1 MILVTGGTG
10 YIGSHT
16 VVELINV
23 GFEVV
28 VLDNLYASDKSVID
42 NLRELTGVNI
52 PFEQIDLKD
61 KEAVLSLANKYKID
75 GIIHFAAYKAVNES
89 VHNPLKYY
97 ENNIVGLVNLFYLMK
112 EIKCNTF
119 IFSSSCTVYGEVD
132 KVPVDETF
140 PVLRPFSPYGNTKK
154 ICEEIMEDMAKVGEV
169 KSIALRYFNP
179 IGAHESLML
188 GDNPKNID
196 NIMPIIQRVAKGE
209 SESLN
214 VYGNDYPTPDGS
226 CIRDYVHVMD
236 IASAHVKALK
246 RIMDGKME
254 RNFEVYNL
262 GSETGYSV
270 LQLIKTFEEVNGV
283 KINYKIVGRRAGDV
297 SQIYS
302 NSTLAKEKLNWEV
315 KYDLKDMLSSS
326 WERDIKQHQN
336 K

>member
-1 MILVTGGTG
+1 MILVTGGAG

-28 VLDNLYASDKSVID
+28 VLDNLYASDLSVIE
-42 NLRELTGVNI
+42 NLRSLTGVNI
-52 PFEQIDLKD
+52 PFEQVDLKD
-61 KEAVLSLANKYKID
+61 KDAVLSLADKYKID
-75 GIIHFAAYKAVNES
+75 GVVHFAAYKAVNES

-97 ENNIVGLVNLFYLMK
+97 ENNVVGLINLFHLMK
-112 EIKCNTF
+112 KVNCNNF

-132 KVPVDETF
+132 KVPVDESF
-140 PVLRPFSPYGNTKK
+140 PVHRPFSPYGNTKK
-154 ICEEIMEDMAKVGEV
+154 MCEEIMEDISKVGDI

-179 IGAHESLML
+179 IGAHSSLML

-209 SESLN
+209 MESLQ

-226 CIRDYVHVMD
+226 CVRDYVHVVD
-236 IASAHVKALK
+236 IATAHVQALK
-246 RIMDGKME
+246 RIVEGRME
-254 RNFEVYNL
+254 KSFEVYNL
-262 GSETGYSV
+262 GSEHGYSV

-283 KINYKIVGRRAGDV
+283 KINYKVVGRRAGDV
-297 SQIYS
+297 SQIFS
-302 NSTLAKEKLNWEV
+302 NSTLAKQKLDWKL

-326 WERDIKQHQN
+326 WERDKKQHQ
-336 K
+336 